1 LERDQPRQ
9 ATRRTSWWKRW
20 LDGRRARKLERETR
34 TREADERR
42 LDELLEKVQRQ
53 GMSALTDEERRF
65 MKRVSDRYRNR
76 N

>member
-1 LERDQPRQ
+1 ME
-9 ATRRTSWWKRW
+9 
-20 LDGRRARKLERETR
+20 

-42 LDELLEKVQRQ
+42 LDELLEKIQKL
-53 GMSALTDEERRF
+53 GKNALTDEEHRF